1 MEDGAS
7 VSGLN
12 HRLGT
17 LSFTPPPP
25 AASGAPPWGGI
36 EKPDVWVFGLWETP
50 PWCLF
55 CCICCMSLSEGCDT
69 LGEVAEDDHGGVLLS
84 PSEEGA
90 AAARAGAT
98 TATGLERAS
107 GMNEESLVARPA
119 LSGEFSWRSFA
130 LADAGSFVLLC
141 SVWMSRSEA
150 GPLVIFTPPQAGPSG
165 FGVAGTEGAGRLG
178 FGVSSRAPLRNSDRP
193 PFLFF
198 FFDGVG

>member
-1 MEDGAS
+1 
-7 VSGLN
+7 
-12 HRLGT
+12 
-17 LSFTPPPP
+17 
-25 AASGAPPWGGI
+25 
-36 EKPDVWVFGLWETP
+36 
-50 PWCLF
+50 
-55 CCICCMSLSEGCDT
+55 MSLSEGCDT

-84 PSEEGA
+84 PSEEEGA

-165 FGVAGTEGAGRLG
+165 FGVAGTAGAGRLG

-198 FFDGVG
+198 FFDGVGWEGFFSGGEAVSFVLLNAAASIGLIGSAAYASCFNVDTVLSALVLSEDSQMNESK

>member
-1 MEDGAS
+1 
-7 VSGLN
+7 
-12 HRLGT
+12 
-17 LSFTPPPP
+17 
-25 AASGAPPWGGI
+25 
-36 EKPDVWVFGLWETP
+36 
-50 PWCLF
+50 
-55 CCICCMSLSEGCDT
+55 MSLSEGCGT
-69 LGEVAEDDHGGVLLS
+69 LGEEVAEDDHGGVLLS
-84 PSEEGA
+84 PSQEGA

-165 FGVAGTEGAGRLG
+165 FGVAGTAGAGRLG

-198 FFDGVG
+198 FFDGVGWEGFFSGGEAVSFVLLNAAASVGLIGSAAYTSCLVDTVLSALVLSEESQMNESK